1 MFRKPELT
9 DSASLLETFKFLEN
23 AAADFSDE
31 EDVRE
36 VRGEGQCV
44 FLGTDATWSR
54 LALSKEPSSCCLSP
68 PAFWLGRA
76 ELFR

>member
-31 EDVRE
+31 EDEEDIEGRE
-36 VRGEGQCV
+36 K
-44 FLGTDATWSR
+44 TIIDTATVSGKNNWKSYEEQ
-54 LALSKEPSSCCLSP
+54 KK
-68 PAFWLGRA
+68 WD
-76 ELFR
+76 